1 MKIENWEDRSG
12 EKGFDEEMENTR
24 PFDPAEIRRSL
35 KEDFEQD
42 RREEMSAKGNMESG
56 SDDSGDYDKDALMFQ
71 MRRRQLEKE
80 KNDDSPLEEK
90 NVEKEPVIENNL
102 DDTDELFGVNWKSL
116 NEQKEEEEAQEPQAE
131 SVDSN
136 ISDTEDRDGV
146 TYEIY
151 EDEQDNKYE
160 DEEDG
165 DEGETHDREDK
176 VFVVSKKRPSNQGP
190 ERYDKENVEPPKK
203 KSSFFVALRDWV
215 LPLVAA
221 VALALIIRM
230 FIGGATTV
238 KGESMYPTLSNG
250 DILLVSKI
258 PTYSHQFKR
267 SDIVILDSPDHP
279 DELYVKRVIGLP
291 GETVEIHDG
300 KVFID
305 GLLLVEHYIK
315 DIPTESYQDNVWVL
329 SSDQYFVMG
338 DNRNPG
344 ASNDSRLFG
353 PVPADR
359 LEAVARFRIWPLTH
373 MKSFY

>member
-12 EKGFDEEMENTR
+12 DKGLDEDMESTR
-24 PFDPAEIRRSL
+24 PFDPVEIMRSL

-42 RREEMSAKGNMESG
+42 RREEMSAAGEVKDG
-56 SDDSGDYDKDALMFQ
+56 SEDSDYDMDALKFQ
-71 MRRRQLEKE
+71 LRRRLLQEEQKEEGPAEEPVASVEEEKE
-80 KNDDSPLEEK
+80 EEGSSLE
-90 NVEKEPVIENNL
+90 NHI
-102 DDTDELFGVNWKSL
+102 DDTDELFGVKWN
-116 NEQKEEEEAQEPQAE
+116 NQEEPVEESPAQEE
-131 SVDSN
+131 SQESPKADV
-136 ISDTEDRDGV
+136 SDTEDLAQG

-151 EDEQDNKYE
+151 EDEDYDDEDAYE
-160 DEEDG
+160 DELFL
-165 DEGETHDREDK
+165 
-176 VFVVSKKRPSNQGP
+176 VNKKRPVNQGP
-190 ERYDKENVEPPKK
+190 ERYDQENIEAPKK

-315 DIPTESYQDNVWVL
+315 DLPTESYQDNVWVL
-329 SSDQYFVMG
+329 SADQYFVMG